1 MLTTPPVRTTF
12 TPLWA
17 PLLAALLMAGVGVL
31 AMVNVRQ
38 DLWVLNYRLFDLV
51 PILANTALAFVLAGL
66 ALVLRSF
73 KVSTLRASTVFAVL
87 ASIVALC
94 VALLGLSTLLQ
105 YMFGVHVGIERV
117 FPTLATSEYKAY
129 LERMAPLPALGFTL
143 AGLSLLLLD
152 YRTARDHYP
161 SEYGAFILAGV
172 MGIPLIGHLYN
183 VMSVDELNA
192 AHTVT
197 PFISIIF
204 FILAL
209 GILSARP
216 EHRLMSL
223 WNSTSPGG
231 PLLRRLLPNSL
242 ILLVILDFA
251 IKWGVQ
257 NRYYD
262 ADKASPLLILLSS
275 SLLFIMFCRTAAL
288 LNREYEGRQQG
299 EAALAESN
307 ALLRAVSDNT
317 PDAIFVKDSSGRMVF
332 ANPAKLRLLGKQRD
346 EVIGY
351 RSIDLYPL
359 REDAEKV
366 KLEDQSVLDGG
377 VPKVFETT
385 IHFASGVHTMHSTKA
400 PWLNANGEVMG
411 LVGISTD
418 ITERKRMEDSLKA
431 HETQLEAL
439 VAARTAE
446 VSELIG
452 HLETTREEEKRSIAR
467 ELHDDLGSALTAL
480 NMHLSLLF
488 QQMPTEPKFTERSL
502 KIKALLSSITDATR
516 RIQNGLRPDKLDVFG
531 IKIAI
536 AEQAAEFEKYT
547 GVSCNASL
555 PDDRLIYAPRVD
567 IALFRMVQ
575 ESLNNIAKHAQATR
589 VDVILDDA
597 DDEIM
602 LTIRDNGVGIPT
614 AQSGVIT
621 HGLRGMRERAGYLG
635 GSVRVSSSAGSGTTI
650 AISIPKT
657 AENMQIEVED
667 ENEEGNETEGAR

>member
-1 MLTTPPVRTTF
+1 MFRSLGCRT
-12 TPLWA
+12 LSA
-17 PLLAALLMAGVGVL
+17 PFLSSLLMMAVGAL
-31 AMVNVRQ
+31 AMTNVQ
-38 DLWVLNYRLFDLV
+38 QNLWVLNYRLSDIV
-51 PILANTALAFVLAGL
+51 PIQANTAVAFVLAGL
-66 ALVLRSF
+66 ALLLRSF
-73 KVSTLRASTVFAVL
+73 HILDGRAKTVVAVL
-87 ASIVALC
+87 ASVLALC
-94 VALLGLSTLLQ
+94 VALLGLSTLAQYSFGLQ
-105 YMFGVHVGIERV
+105 VGIDHL
-117 FPTLATSEYKAY
+117 FPRLAEGGYKAY
-129 LERMAPLPALGFTL
+129 FVKMAPLPALGFTL

-216 EHRLMSL
+216 HHRLMSL

-242 ILLVILDFA
+242 LLLVFLDFA

-257 NRYYD
+257 NRLYD

-317 PDAIFVKDSSGRMVF
+317 PDAIFVKDSAGRMVF
-332 ANPAKLRLLGKQRD
+332 ANPAKLRLLAKEHDQ
-346 EVIGY
+346 VIGF
-351 RSIDLYPL
+351 RSVDLYPKKA
-359 REDAEKV
+359 DAE
-366 KLEDQSVLDGG
+366 LINQEDQSVMESGEAR
-377 VPKVFETT
+377 VFEST
-385 IHFASGVHTMHSTKA
+385 IRFPYGVRTLHSTKA
-400 PWLNANGEVMG
+400 PWLNANGEIMG

-439 VAARTAE
+439 VAARTFE

-452 HLETTREEEKRSIAR
+452 HLETTREEEKHAIAR

-488 QQMPTEPKFTERSL
+488 QQMPPEPKFTERSL

-531 IKIAI
+531 VKIAI
-536 AEQAAEFEKYT
+536 AEQAAEFEKYS
-547 GVSCNASL
+547 GVVCNASL
-555 PDDRLIYAPRVD
+555 PDDQLVYAPRVD

-575 ESLNNIAKHAQATR
+575 EALNNIAKHAQATH
-589 VDVILDDA
+589 VDVILDDT
-597 DDEIM
+597 DDEIV
-602 LTIRDNGVGIPT
+602 LTVRDNGIGIPQGQPT
-614 AQSGVIT
+614 DVVT

-635 GSVRVSSSAGSGTTI
+635 GSVRVGTGALGHGTTI
-650 AISIPKT
+650 MITIPKT
-657 AENMQIEVED
+657 AANMAEAEGTTELTDEPENSKQL
-667 ENEEGNETEGAR
+667 N

>member
-1 MLTTPPVRTTF
+1 MFRSLGCRT
-12 TPLWA
+12 LSA
-17 PLLAALLMAGVGVL
+17 PFLSSLLMMAVGAL
-31 AMVNVRQ
+31 AMTNVQ
-38 DLWVLNYRLFDLV
+38 QNLWVLNYRLSDIV
-51 PILANTALAFVLAGL
+51 PIQANTAVAFVLAGL
-66 ALVLRSF
+66 ALLLRSF
-73 KVSTLRASTVFAVL
+73 HILDGRAKTVVAVL
-87 ASIVALC
+87 ASVLALC
-94 VALLGLSTLLQ
+94 VALLGLSTLAQYSFGLQ
-105 YMFGVHVGIERV
+105 VGIDHL
-117 FPTLATSEYKAY
+117 FPHLAEGGYKAY
-129 LERMAPLPALGFTL
+129 FVKMAPLPALGFTL

-216 EHRLMSL
+216 HHRLMSL

-242 ILLVILDFA
+242 LLLVFLDFA

-257 NRYYD
+257 NRLYD

-317 PDAIFVKDSSGRMVF
+317 PDAIFVKDSAGRMVF
-332 ANPAKLRLLGKQRD
+332 ANPAKLRLLAKEHDQ
-346 EVIGY
+346 VIGF
-351 RSIDLYPL
+351 RSVDLYPKKA
-359 REDAEKV
+359 DAE
-366 KLEDQSVLDGG
+366 LINQEDQSVMESGEAR
-377 VPKVFETT
+377 VFEST
-385 IHFASGVHTMHSTKA
+385 IRFPYGVRTLHSTKA
-400 PWLNANGEVMG
+400 PWLNANGEIMG

-439 VAARTAE
+439 VAARTFE

-452 HLETTREEEKRSIAR
+452 HLETTREEEKHAIAR

-488 QQMPTEPKFTERSL
+488 QQMPPEPKFTERSF

-531 IKIAI
+531 VKIAI
-536 AEQAAEFEKYT
+536 AEQAAEFEKYS
-547 GVSCNASL
+547 GVVCNASL
-555 PDDRLIYAPRVD
+555 PDDQLVYAPRVD

-575 ESLNNIAKHAQATR
+575 EALNNIAKHAQATH
-589 VDVILDDA
+589 VDVILDDT
-597 DDEIM
+597 DDEIV
-602 LTIRDNGVGIPT
+602 LTVRDNGIGIPQGQPT
-614 AQSGVIT
+614 DVVT

-635 GSVRVSSSAGSGTTI
+635 GSVRVGTGALGHGTTI
-650 AISIPKT
+650 MITIPKT
-657 AENMQIEVED
+657 AANMAEAEGTTELTDEPENSKQL
-667 ENEEGNETEGAR
+667 N

>member
-1 MLTTPPVRTTF
+1 MLTSPPVRTTF

-17 PLLAALLMAGVGVL
+17 PLLAALLMVGVGAL

-38 DLWVLNYRLFDLV
+38 DLWVLDYRLFDLV
-51 PILANTALAFVLAGL
+51 PILANTALAFVLAGV
-66 ALVLRSF
+66 ALILRSF
-73 KVSTLRASTVFAVL
+73 KISTLRANTVFAVL

-94 VALLGLSTLLQ
+94 VALLGLVTLAQ
-105 YMFGVHVGIERV
+105 YMFGVNVGVERL
-117 FPTLATSEYKAY
+117 FPTLAASEHKAY

-143 AGLSLLLLD
+143 AGLSLLMLD

-400 PWLNANGEVMG
+400 PWLNANGQVMG

-488 QQMPTEPKFTERSL
+488 QQMPSDPKFTERSL

-531 IKIAI
+531 VKIAI

-547 GVSCNASL
+547 GVTCNASL

-589 VDVILDDA
+589 VDVVLDDA

-635 GSVRVSSSAGSGTTI
+635 GSVRVSSSAGGGTTI

-657 AENMQIEVED
+657 AENMQVEVDD
-667 ENEEGNETEGAR
+667 ESEQVADAEKSR

>member
-17 PLLAALLMAGVGVL
+17 PLLAALLMVGVGVL

-66 ALVLRSF
+66 ALILRSF
-73 KVSTLRASTVFAVL
+73 KISTPRANTVFAVL

-94 VALLGLSTLLQ
+94 VALLGLTTLLQ

-117 FPTLATSEYKAY
+117 FPNLATSEYKAY

-346 EVIGY
+346 EVIGF

-359 REDAEKV
+359 KEDAEQV
-366 KLEDQSVLDGG
+366 KLEDQSVIDGG

-488 QQMPTEPKFTERSL
+488 QQIPAEPKFTERSL

-635 GSVRVSSSAGSGTTI
+635 GSVRVSSSAGGGTTI

-657 AENMQIEVED
+657 AENMQIEVDD
-667 ENEEGNETEGAR
+667 ENEEGSETEKTR